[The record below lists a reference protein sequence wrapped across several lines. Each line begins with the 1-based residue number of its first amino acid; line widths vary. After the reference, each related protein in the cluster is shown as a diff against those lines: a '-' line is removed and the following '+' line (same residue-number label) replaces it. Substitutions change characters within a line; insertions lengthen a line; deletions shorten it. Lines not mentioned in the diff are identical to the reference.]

1 MYVYVLS
8 GFVFCVFAFLLLVFI
23 VYFYSFL
30 CLFSPN
36 RTTNDDNDD
45 PLQ

>member
-1 MYVYVLS
+1 MIVYVYVLS

-23 VYFYSFL
+23 VYFY